1 MRTINVIDY
10 NDFPKMM
17 GVKLAVVEVS
27 KKNACEGCIFYKE
40 YGEYGKCTRNESAA
54 KAEEMQCVAAWRYD
68 GKDVIYREATEE
80 EVEKFN

>member
-10 NDFPKMM
+10 NDFPVLW

-27 KKNACEGCIFYKE
+27 ASNGCDGCIFCN
-40 YGEYGKCTRNESAA
+40 GFLKCSRNESAA

-68 GKDVIYREATEE
+68 GKDVIYKGATEE
-80 EVEKFN
+80 EIEKFN